1 MQLTVKNNYPPE
13 PPTADHK
20 GRKNHKI
27 IGTDGASYLAKPLL
41 GPQLIEGQT
50 YEVVTATDG
59 YNNSW
64 INSVTILPDGAP
76 TPSAPPWEPPPFDY
90 AASPADYAAATERLK
105 PPFPAA
111 IPTAAAPH
119 DKEEGMFIMSC
130 VGRAMG
136 SGSFTAMDISVLTK
150 AAVAAWKDRHNG

>member
-1 MQLTVKNNYPPE
+1 MQITVQNNYPPE

-41 GPQLIEGQT
+41 GPQLVEGQT

-76 TPSAPPWEPPPFDY
+76 TPGAPPYEPPGQ
-90 AASPADYAAATERLK
+90 PAT
-105 PPFPAA
+105 PPPMPSVA
-111 IPTAAAPH
+111 

-150 AAVAAWKDRHNG
+150 AAVAAWKDRHGGE